1 MSVQGKSLLLTRLSI
16 ILPTVGDDLV
26 LRKESEMLHLK
37 EGAEV
42 TLSAIQKKMLSAVTL
57 PLPEDCP
64 TGLRYAL
71 AKYSA
76 TAVAEAWEGLLALE
90 AAGELENGC

>member
-1 MSVQGKSLLLTRLSI
+1 MIQI
-16 ILPTVGDDLV
+16 
-26 LRKESEMLHLK
+26 K
-37 EGAEV
+37 EGVNV

-71 AKYSA
+71 AKYAA
-76 TAVAEAWEGLLALE
+76 TAVNEAWDGLL
-90 AAGELENGC
+90 ELEEAELLENQA